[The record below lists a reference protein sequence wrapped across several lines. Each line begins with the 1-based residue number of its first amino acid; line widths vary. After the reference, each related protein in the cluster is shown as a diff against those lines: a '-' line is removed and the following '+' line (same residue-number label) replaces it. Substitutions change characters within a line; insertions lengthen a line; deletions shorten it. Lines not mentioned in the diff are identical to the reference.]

1 MDHQLLGNL
10 IRHLERIEPMP
21 SAATRMLSLTDS
33 NSVQASVAAE
43 ILSSDQALAARVLKI
58 ANSSTY
64 GLSRQVGTVTEA
76 VVIIGF
82 KGLRELVAGVAV
94 QKYFHGTKE
103 REETRK
109 ILWSHSLAVGCM
121 GKMICRRLHHHSP
134 EQTFLAG
141 LLHDIGRAV
150 FQDFMPEKFK
160 EAKRLANVDSVPLHI
175 AEKHIFGRCHTEVAR
190 ELCSRWLLP
199 DYLISVCSQHHDLPF
214 SLPLSQEDEIRASVN
229 LADTLVRIAGFG
241 WQVSPVISLDSL
253 DLLFSD
259 LLDDKAQIE
268 LSRSLFKELSRY
280 EALNGT
286 AFPEVPRLPPLQ
298 IPELPPRP
306 TQLLKLFLIGQGHL
320 VQSSGPTL
328 KVNWQGA
335 IDAFTGSHFHLGRLH
350 DWHQGQMA
358 GLSRL

>member
-10 IRHLERIEPMP
+10 IRHLEHIEPMP
-21 SAATRMLSLTDS
+21 SAATRMLSLTES
-33 NSVQASVAAE
+33 SSVQASVAAE

-64 GLSRQVGTVTEA
+64 ALSRQVGTVTEA

-134 EQTFLAG
+134 EHTFLAG

-160 EAKRLANVDSVPLHI
+160 EAKRLANIDAVPLYI
-175 AEKHIFGRCHTEVAR
+175 AEKHVFGRCHTEIAR
-190 ELCSRWLLP
+190 DLCTRWDLP
-199 DYLISVCSQHHDLPF
+199 DYLISVCNHHHDF
-214 SLPLSQEDEIRASVN
+214 QVTLPLSQDDEIIASVN
-229 LADTLVRIAGFG
+229 LADTLARIAGFG
-241 WQVSPVISLDSL
+241 WQVSPVIDADSI
-253 DLLFSD
+253 DLLFSN
-259 LLDDKAQIE
+259 LLDGNAQLE
-268 LSRSLFKELSRY
+268 LSQSLHKELSRY
-280 EALNGT
+280 EALNGSS
-286 AFPEVPRLPPLQ
+286 FPVAPRLPPLQ
-298 IPELPPRP
+298 IPELPPRQ
-306 TQLLKLFLIGQGHL
+306 TQLMKLFLIGQGHL
-320 VQSSGPTL
+320 AQSNGPTL

-335 IDAFTGSHFHLGRLH
+335 IDSFIGSSLHLGRLH
-350 DWHQGQMA
+350 EWHQAQMA
-358 GLSRL
+358 GLARH

>member
-10 IRHLERIEPMP
+10 IRHLEHIEPMP
-21 SAATRMLSLTDS
+21 AAATRMLSLTEGT
-33 NSVQASVAAE
+33 SVQASVAAE

-76 VVIIGF
+76 IVIIGF

-134 EQTFLAG
+134 EHTFLAG

-160 EAKRLANVDSVPLHI
+160 EARRLASSDGVPLHF
-175 AEKHIFGRCHTEVAR
+175 AEKHVFGRCHTEVAR
-190 ELCSRWLLP
+190 ELCSRWNLP
-199 DYLISVCSQHHDLPF
+199 DYLSASCQQHHDLI
-214 SLPLSQEDEIRASVN
+214 SLPLREEDEVLASVQ
-229 LADTLVRIAGFG
+229 LADTLVRVAGYG
-241 WQVSPVISLDSL
+241 WQVSPVVDRVNLE
-253 DLLFSD
+253 LLFSG
-259 LLDDKAQIE
+259 LLDGNAQLE
-268 LSRSLFKELSRY
+268 LSRQLHKELCRY
-280 EALNGT
+280 EALNG
-286 AFPEVPRLPPLQ
+286 ASFVEAPRLPPLQ
-298 IPELPPRP
+298 IPELPLRQ
-306 TQLLKLFLIGQGHL
+306 THLLKLFLLAQGHL
-320 VQSSGPTL
+320 PGTLSGPSL

-335 IDAFTGSHFHLGRLH
+335 LDSFNGDSLHLGRLH
-350 DWHQGQMA
+350 EWHQTQMA
-358 GLSRL
+358 ALARL

>member
-1 MDHQLLGNL
+1 MDHQLLSNL
-10 IRHLERIEPMP
+10 IRHLEHIEPMP
-21 SAATRMLSLTDS
+21 SAATRMLSLTES
-33 NSVQASVAAE
+33 SSVQASVAAE

-76 VVIIGF
+76 IVIVGF

-109 ILWSHSLAVGCM
+109 VLWSHSLAVGCM

-134 EQTFLAG
+134 EHTFLAG

-160 EAKRLANVDSVPLHI
+160 EAKRLANLDGVPLHI
-175 AEKHIFGRCHTEVAR
+175 AEKHIFGRCHTEIAR
-190 ELCSRWLLP
+190 ELCTRWNLP
-199 DYLISVCSQHHDLPF
+199 DYLIAICDEHHDSQF
-214 SLPLSQEDEIRASVN
+214 TLPLSQNDEILASVN

-241 WQVSPVISLDSL
+241 WQVSPVIDVDSL

-259 LLDDKAQIE
+259 LLDSHAQVE
-268 LSRSLFKELSRY
+268 LCRSLHKELCRY
-280 EALNGT
+280 EALNGS
-286 AFPEVPRLPPLQ
+286 AFLEAPRLPPLQ
-298 IPELPPRP
+298 IPELPPRQ
-306 TQLLKLFLIGQGHL
+306 TQLMKLFLIGQGHL
-320 VQSSGPTL
+320 LQSNGPTL

-335 IDAFTGSHFHLGRLH
+335 IDACNGSHLHLGRLH
-350 DWHQGQMA
+350 EWHQAQMA
-358 GLSRL
+358 GLARQ